1 MFVVPSPK
9 ADGPVVGREAE
20 SERFARLLDGL
31 ERGRGAVVEIA
42 GEPGAGK
49 TQLACRLAD
58 LAARRGLPVIWAR
71 APRSGEDGPFRVFRA
86 AVGSTG
92 AAEPSDPAAWCELIR
107 RRAAGGVLLV
117 DDLHRADP
125 SSLEV
130 VLRLMHSPSS
140 ASPVAAPFVLALAHR
155 PRQSPPALLE
165 ALDLGVR
172 TDGIVRVEAGPLDV
186 AAVAALLDHWHRP
199 AGPLAYVTGG
209 GAVEYGPGAPE
220 YGAGA
225 VVHGAGAARPDMGFT
240 PGGAGGAA
248 AYGAGSMAYR
258 AGSMAYGAGAP
269 DPDMGSAPGGA
280 GGKGACP
287 GGTSAY
293 AASATE
299 APGPDL
305 APVSGTPG
313 GTAASI
319 AEAAEAA
326 EAAEIAGV
334 ARVAGVAGVAEPT
347 RAPEV
352 AAGGT
357 GSSAAAL
364 HAASKGLPGYLRLL
378 VAAGF
383 EAGLWPER
391 AGADE
396 DGLLREAAPLLAEL
410 GALSEPARAA
420 ARAAA
425 VLGGAFRPADAAR
438 IAGLGARDGLEACA
452 ELVRADLVR
461 PAGHGG
467 RLAFRHPV
475 VGQVA
480 HADCELPFL
489 LDAHRRALR
498 IAAERGAPARE
509 RARHAE
515 HLVHT
520 DGATAARVLAEGAA
534 EAVTQAPAYAAR
546 WLRLALDALPARDPG
561 VEERAAW
568 ELAHCRALIAS
579 GRLREARAL
588 AHELLAEGG
597 PRLTGQA
604 ADGGAR
610 LTPRLLLR
618 AYAVCADAE
627 RLLCRYEEAEAIA
640 RTGMALLPRPLPAV
654 LSAEATELIYE
665 YGLVHVL
672 RGTHDRIRPL
682 LREAARA
689 RTEAGPVAS
698 AALGVLIAFCDVFS
712 GDIARGAPE
721 VARCAALVDALPD
734 GVAGHTPDVLAL
746 LGCAELYL
754 ERFPDARRHLRR
766 GLDAA
771 TGGAQK
777 HIRAHQLLGLTMIDQ
792 WGGRLDAAERRA
804 AEAEEL
810 ARAVGAPDVVTL
822 ATAMRAMTLVW
833 ARGRRYAGEAI
844 ALAARAVDTAALGR
858 GWWATSAI
866 SLLAHAQLVGGDA
879 AGCLRTLLDG
889 GGGEGLPQVQPAFR
903 PSLLALMA
911 NAALAAGDTGYAER
925 LLADA
930 EADAGRLGL
939 PLQWACVHRASA
951 QLRMAHGERAKAL
964 ELFER
969 AAEGFRGGGLPVQH
983 AWTLIASIPVT
994 AAVRGPAAAL
1004 DVLTRA
1010 EALARPCG
1018 AALVLEEAERIRA
1031 RLAPGARP
1039 VRGGGQ
1045 SAGPRAGASGAAA
1058 SRTGGL
1064 RPDGRRAA
1072 GPQAEGR
1079 RAADVRSA
1087 DSRAAGIRSADSR
1100 AGDRRAADSRT
1111 EDRRAA
1117 GPRAEDRRA
1126 AGSPTADIRARD
1138 PRAGASRAAAAPRPA
1153 DSRAG
1158 ASRTGNSRAG
1168 ASQSTAPRPADSR
1181 TGDFPPPPVLR
1192 SAELRSALSERER
1205 EVADLAAAGLRSRQI
1220 AERLFLSHRTV
1231 DSHLGSVYRKLG
1243 VSSRTALARALG
1255 PAADE

>member
-1 MFVVPSPK
+1 M
-9 ADGPVVGREAE
+9 GREAE
-20 SERFARLLDGL
+20 SARLSRVLDGL

-49 TQLACRLAD
+49 TQLACWLAEQ
-58 LAARRGLPVIWAR
+58 AGRRGLPVIWAR
-71 APRSGEDGPFRVFRA
+71 APRSGEGPFRVFRDA
-86 AVGSTG
+86 AGRTG
-92 AAEPSDPAAWCELIR
+92 AADQADPADPTDPAAWYELIR

-117 DDLHRADP
+117 DELHRADP
-125 SSLEV
+125 SSLELA
-130 VLRLMHSPSS
+130 LRLIRSSSSSAPSSSPSS
-140 ASPVAAPFVLALAHR
+140 PSPFVLVLAHR

-172 TDGIVRVEAGPLDV
+172 TAGIVRVEAGPLDV
-186 AAVAALLDHWHRP
+186 AAVAALLDRWRRP
-199 AGPLAYVTGG
+199 VAVTG
-209 GAVEYGPGAPE
+209 
-220 YGAGA
+220 
-225 VVHGAGAARPDMGFT
+225 
-240 PGGAGGAA
+240 
-248 AYGAGSMAYR
+248 
-258 AGSMAYGAGAP
+258 YGAGAP
-269 DPDMGSAPGGA
+269 GGA
-280 GGKGACP
+280 G
-287 GGTSAY
+287 
-293 AASATE
+293 ASA
-299 APGPDL
+299 A
-305 APVSGTPG
+305 V
-313 GTAASI
+313 
-319 AEAAEAA
+319 
-326 EAAEIAGV
+326 
-334 ARVAGVAGVAEPT
+334 
-347 RAPEV
+347 
-352 AAGGT
+352 
-357 GSSAAAL
+357 L

-383 EAGLWPER
+383 DAGLWPDR
-391 AGADE
+391 AGGDE
-396 DGLLREAAPLLAEL
+396 DCLLREAAPLLAEL
-410 GALSEPARAA
+410 GALSGPARAA

-425 VLGGAFRPADAAR
+425 VLGGTFRPADAAR
-438 IAGLGARDGLEACA
+438 IAGLGARDGLAACA

-461 PAGHGG
+461 PAGHGQ

-498 IAAERGAPARE
+498 RAAERGAPAVE

-520 DGATAARVLAEGAA
+520 DGTAAARVLAEGAA
-534 EAVTQAPAYAAR
+534 ETVTRAPGIAAR
-546 WLRLALDALPARDPG
+546 WLRLALDAPPARGRG

-568 ELAHCRALIAS
+568 ELAYCRALIAS
-579 GRLREARAL
+579 GHVREARAL
-588 AHELLAEGG
+588 AHDLLAAGD
-597 PRLTGQA
+597 PRPTGHRPA
-604 ADGGAR
+604 GRAGDGGAR

-654 LSAEATELIYE
+654 LSPEATELIYV

-689 RTEAGPVAS
+689 RTEAGPSAS

-712 GDIARGAPE
+712 GDVARGAPE
-721 VARCAALVDALPD
+721 VTRCAALVDALPD

-754 ERFPDARRHLRR
+754 ERFPNARRHLQR

-792 WGGRLDAAERRA
+792 WAGRLDEAERRA

-833 ARGRRYAGEAI
+833 ARGRRYAGEAV
-844 ALAARAVDTAALGR
+844 ALVARAVDVAALGR

-866 SLLAHAQLVGGDA
+866 SLLAHAQLLGGDA

-889 GGGEGLPQVQPAFR
+889 GGGEGLPQVQSAFR

-911 NAALAAGDTGYAER
+911 TAALAGGDAGEAER
-925 LLADA
+925 SLADA

-939 PLQWACVHRASA
+939 PLQWACVHRAGA
-951 QLRMAHGERAKAL
+951 QLRSARGEHAEAL

-983 AWTLIASIPVT
+983 AWTLVGAAPAT
-994 AAVRGPAAAL
+994 AVVRGPGAAL
-1004 DVLTRA
+1004 EVLARA
-1010 EALARPCG
+1010 ESMARACG
-1018 AALVLEEAERIRA
+1018 AALALEEAER
-1031 RLAPGARP
+1031 
-1039 VRGGGQ
+1039 VRGLLSADNRPGLDAHP
-1045 SAGPRAGASGAAA
+1045 SAGPRV
-1058 SRTGGL
+1058 
-1064 RPDGRRAA
+1064 
-1072 GPQAEGR
+1072 
-1079 RAADVRSA
+1079 ADLPS
-1087 DSRAAGIRSADSR
+1087 
-1100 AGDRRAADSRT
+1100 T
-1111 EDRRAA
+1111 
-1117 GPRAEDRRA
+1117 
-1126 AGSPTADIRARD
+1126 D
-1138 PRAGASRAAAAPRPA
+1138 PRAV
-1153 DSRAG
+1153 D
-1158 ASRTGNSRAG
+1158 
-1168 ASQSTAPRPADSR
+1168 
-1181 TGDFPPPPVLR
+1181 LW
-1192 SAELRSALSERER
+1192 SALSERER
-1205 EVADLAAAGLRSRQI
+1205 EVAGLAATGLRSRQI

-1231 DSHLGSVYRKLG
+1231 DSHLGSAYRKLG
-1243 VSSRTALARALG
+1243 VSSRTALARTLAPTAPGRLSSCG
-1255 PAADE
+1255 PPAVSR

>member
-1 MFVVPSPK
+1 M
-9 ADGPVVGREAE
+9 GRAAQ
-20 SERFARLLDGL
+20 SARLAQVLDGL
-31 ERGRGAVVEIA
+31 GRGRGAVVEIA
-42 GEPGAGK
+42 GEPGSGK
-49 TQLACRLAD
+49 TQLACGLAEE
-58 LAARRGLPVIWAR
+58 AARRGFPVVWAR
-71 APRSGEDGPFRVFRA
+71 APRSGEGPFRVFRDA
-86 AVGSTG
+86 AGPAG
-92 AAEPSDPAAWCELIR
+92 AARASDPAAWCELIR
-107 RRAAGGVLLV
+107 QRAAGGVLLV
-117 DDLHRADP
+117 DELHRADP
-125 SSLEV
+125 SSLELA
-130 VLRLMHSPSS
+130 LRLIRASS
-140 ASPVAAPFVLALAHR
+140 SSRSAFVLVLAHR

-172 TDGIVRVEAGPLDV
+172 TDAIVRVEAAPLDV
-186 AAVAALLDHWHRP
+186 AAVAALLDRWR
-199 AGPLAYVTGG
+199 GPVA
-209 GAVEYGPGAPE
+209 AV
-220 YGAGA
+220 
-225 VVHGAGAARPDMGFT
+225 
-240 PGGAGGAA
+240 
-248 AYGAGSMAYR
+248 
-258 AGSMAYGAGAP
+258 AYGAGAP
-269 DPDMGSAPGGA
+269 DAAPPPA
-280 GGKGACP
+280 HALP
-287 GGTSAY
+287 GGT
-293 AASATE
+293 
-299 APGPDL
+299 
-305 APVSGTPG
+305 G
-313 GTAASI
+313 G
-319 AEAAEAA
+319 
-326 EAAEIAGV
+326 
-334 ARVAGVAGVAEPT
+334 R
-347 RAPEV
+347 
-352 AAGGT
+352 
-357 GSSAAAL
+357 AAAL
-364 HAASKGLPGYLRLL
+364 HAASKGLPGHLRLL

-383 EAGLWPER
+383 DAGLWPDR
-391 AGADE
+391 AGGDE

-410 GALSEPARAA
+410 GELSAPARAA

-425 VLGGAFRPADAAR
+425 VLGGPFRPADAAQ
-438 IAGLGARDGLEACA
+438 IAGLGARDGLAACA

-461 PAGHGG
+461 PVGHGQ

-475 VGQVA
+475 VAQVA

-498 IAAERGAPARE
+498 IAAERGAPALE

-520 DGATAARVLAEGAA
+520 DGSAAARVLAEGAA
-534 EAVTQAPAYAAR
+534 EAVTRAPAIAAR
-546 WLRLALDALPARDPG
+546 WLRLALDALPARG
-561 VEERAAW
+561 RGAEERAAW

-588 AHELLAEGG
+588 AHDLLAEGG
-597 PRLTGQA
+597 PRHTGRPG
-604 ADGGAR
+604 DGGAR

-682 LREAARA
+682 LREAAAA
-689 RTEAGPVAS
+689 RTEAGPSAS

-754 ERFPDARRHLRR
+754 ERFPDARRHLQR

-771 TGGAQK
+771 TGGAHQ

-792 WGGRLDAAERRA
+792 WAGRLDEAERRA

-833 ARGRRYAGEAI
+833 ARGRQYAGEAV
-844 ALAARAVDTAALGR
+844 ALAARAVDTVALGR

-866 SLLAHAQLVGGDA
+866 SLLAHAQLLGGDA
-879 AGCLRTLLDG
+879 TGCLRTLLDG
-889 GGGEGLPQVQPAFR
+889 GGGDGLPQVQPAFR

-911 NAALAAGDTGYAER
+911 TAALAGGDIGDAER

-939 PLQWACVHRASA
+939 PLQWACVHRAGA
-951 QLRMAHGERAKAL
+951 QLRSARGEHAGAL

-983 AWTLIASIPVT
+983 AWTLIAAAPAT
-994 AAVRGPAAAL
+994 AAVRGRAAAL
-1004 DVLTRA
+1004 DVLARA

-1018 AALVLEEAERIRA
+1018 AALAWEESERVRG
-1031 RLAPGARP
+1031 RLSGDTLPGRNARP
-1039 VRGGGQ
+1039 AAGPRAAELP
-1045 SAGPRAGASGAAA
+1045 SAGPRAV
-1058 SRTGGL
+1058 
-1064 RPDGRRAA
+1064 
-1072 GPQAEGR
+1072 
-1079 RAADVRSA
+1079 DV
-1087 DSRAAGIRSADSR
+1087 
-1100 AGDRRAADSRT
+1100 
-1111 EDRRAA
+1111 
-1117 GPRAEDRRA
+1117 
-1126 AGSPTADIRARD
+1126 
-1138 PRAGASRAAAAPRPA
+1138 
-1153 DSRAG
+1153 
-1158 ASRTGNSRAG
+1158 
-1168 ASQSTAPRPADSR
+1168 
-1181 TGDFPPPPVLR
+1181 
-1192 SAELRSALSERER
+1192 RSALSERER

-1231 DSHLGSVYRKLG
+1231 DSHLGSAYRKLG
-1243 VSSRTALARALG
+1243 VSSRTALARALSTG
-1255 PAADE
+1255 HRGGSGTGTR

>member
-1 MFVVPSPK
+1 M
-9 ADGPVVGREAE
+9 GREAQ
-20 SERFARLLDGL
+20 SARLSQVLDGL
-31 ERGRGAVVEIA
+31 ERGRGAVVETA

-49 TQLACRLAD
+49 TQLACWLAEQ
-58 LAARRGLPVIWAR
+58 AGRRGLPVIWAR
-71 APRSGEDGPFRVFRA
+71 APRSGEGPFRVFRDA
-86 AVGSTG
+86 AERTG
-92 AAEPSDPAAWCELIR
+92 AAEASEASDPATWYELIR
-107 RRAAGGVLLV
+107 QRAAGGVLLV
-117 DDLHRADP
+117 DELHRADP
-125 SSLEV
+125 SSLELA
-130 VLRLMHSPSS
+130 LRLIRSFSPSAPSSSPSS
-140 ASPVAAPFVLALAHR
+140 PSPFVLVLAHR

-172 TDGIVRVEAGPLDV
+172 TAGIVRVEAGPMDV
-186 AAVAALLDHWHRP
+186 AAVAALLDRWRRP
-199 AGPLAYVTGG
+199 VP
-209 GAVEYGPGAPE
+209 
-220 YGAGA
+220 
-225 VVHGAGAARPDMGFT
+225 VVG
-240 PGGAGGAA
+240 
-248 AYGAGSMAYR
+248 
-258 AGSMAYGAGAP
+258 YGAGAP
-269 DPDMGSAPGGA
+269 DAAMAPA
-280 GGKGACP
+280 DALP
-287 GGTSAY
+287 GGTG
-293 AASATE
+293 ASA
-299 APGPDL
+299 A
-305 APVSGTPG
+305 V
-313 GTAASI
+313 
-319 AEAAEAA
+319 
-326 EAAEIAGV
+326 
-334 ARVAGVAGVAEPT
+334 
-347 RAPEV
+347 
-352 AAGGT
+352 
-357 GSSAAAL
+357 L

-383 EAGLWPER
+383 DAGLWPDR
-391 AGADE
+391 AGGDE
-396 DGLLREAAPLLAEL
+396 DCLLREAAPLLAEL
-410 GALSEPARAA
+410 GALSGPARAA

-425 VLGGAFRPADAAR
+425 VLGGTFRPADAAR
-438 IAGLGARDGLEACA
+438 IAGLGARDGLAACA

-461 PAGHGG
+461 PAGHGQ

-498 IAAERGAPARE
+498 MAAERGAPAVE

-520 DGATAARVLAEGAA
+520 DGAAAARVLAEGAA
-534 EAVTQAPAYAAR
+534 EAVTRAPAIAAR
-546 WLRLALDALPARDPG
+546 WLRLALDALPARG
-561 VEERAAW
+561 REVEERAAW

-579 GRLREARAL
+579 GHLREARAL
-588 AHELLAEGG
+588 AHDLLAEGG
-597 PRLTGQA
+597 PRP
-604 ADGGAR
+604 ADPRPAGRAGGGGAR

-654 LSAEATELIYE
+654 LSPEATELIYE

-689 RTEAGPVAS
+689 RTEAGPSAS

-721 VARCAALVDALPD
+721 VTRCAALVDALPD

-754 ERFPDARRHLRR
+754 ERFPDARRHLQR

-792 WGGRLDAAERRA
+792 WAGRLDGAERRA

-833 ARGRRYAGEAI
+833 ARGRRYAGEAV
-844 ALAARAVDTAALGR
+844 ALAARAVDVAALGR

-866 SLLAHAQLVGGDA
+866 SLLAHAQLLGGDA
-879 AGCLRTLLDG
+879 TGCLRTLLDG
-889 GGGEGLPQVQPAFR
+889 GGGAGLPQVQPAFR

-911 NAALAAGDTGYAER
+911 TAALAGGDAGDAGDAER

-939 PLQWACVHRASA
+939 PLQWACVHRAGA
-951 QLRMAHGERAKAL
+951 QLRSARGEHAGAL

-983 AWTLIASIPVT
+983 AWTLIAAAPAT
-994 AAVRGPAAAL
+994 AVVHGPGAAL
-1004 DVLTRA
+1004 DVLARA
-1010 EALARPCG
+1010 ESLARSCG
-1018 AALVLEEAERIRA
+1018 AALAVEEAERVRR
-1031 RLAPGARP
+1031 RL
-1039 VRGGGQ
+1039 
-1045 SAGPRAGASGAAA
+1045 
-1058 SRTGGL
+1058 
-1064 RPDGRRAA
+1064 
-1072 GPQAEGR
+1072 
-1079 RAADVRSA
+1079 SA
-1087 DSRAAGIRSADSR
+1087 DTGPGLGAHPSAAPRVADLPS
-1100 AGDRRAADSRT
+1100 S
-1111 EDRRAA
+1111 
-1117 GPRAEDRRA
+1117 
-1126 AGSPTADIRARD
+1126 D
-1138 PRAGASRAAAAPRPA
+1138 PRAV
-1153 DSRAG
+1153 D
-1158 ASRTGNSRAG
+1158 
-1168 ASQSTAPRPADSR
+1168 
-1181 TGDFPPPPVLR
+1181 LW
-1192 SAELRSALSERER
+1192 SALSERER

-1231 DSHLGSVYRKLG
+1231 DSHLGSAYCKLG

-1255 PAADE
+1255 PAVPG

>member
-1 MFVVPSPK
+1 M

-20 SERFARLLDGL
+20 SVRFATLLDGL

-42 GEPGAGK
+42 GEPGSGK
-49 TQLACRLAD
+49 TQLACELAD

-86 AVGSTG
+86 AVGPTG

-130 VLRLMHSPSS
+130 VLRLVHSP
-140 ASPVAAPFVLALAHR
+140 ASAAPFVLVLAHR

-172 TDGIVRVEAGPLDV
+172 TDGILRVEAGPLDV
-186 AAVAALLDHWHRP
+186 AAVAALLDHWRRP
-199 AGPLAYVTGG
+199 AGPLAYGA
-209 GAVEYGPGAPE
+209 GAVEYGAGARGQAIAPAPGAP
-220 YGAGA
+220 
-225 VVHGAGAARPDMGFT
+225 
-240 PGGAGGAA
+240 GGAA
-248 AYGAGSMAYR
+248 ASI
-258 AGSMAYGAGAP
+258 AGAP
-269 DPDMGSAPGGA
+269 KTP
-280 GGKGACP
+280 
-287 GGTSAY
+287 
-293 AASATE
+293 E
-299 APGPDL
+299 APG
-305 APVSGTPG
+305 
-313 GTAASI
+313 
-319 AEAAEAA
+319 
-326 EAAEIAGV
+326 
-334 ARVAGVAGVAEPT
+334 VAGAVGPPP

-352 AAGGT
+352 AVGGT
-357 GSSAAAL
+357 AASAAAL
-364 HAASKGLPGYLRLL
+364 HAAAKGLPGYLRLL

-391 AGADE
+391 AGGDE

-410 GALSEPARAA
+410 GALSEPARSA

-425 VLGGAFRPADAAR
+425 VLGRAFRPVDAAR

-461 PAGHGG
+461 PVGQGG

-610 LTPRLLLR
+610 LTPRLLLK

-734 GVAGHTPDVLAL
+734 GVAGHAPDVLAL

-833 ARGRRYAGEAI
+833 ARGRRYAGEAV

-866 SLLAHAQLVGGDA
+866 SLLAHAQLLGGDA
-879 AGCLRTLLDG
+879 AGCLRTLRDG
-889 GGGEGLPQVQPAFR
+889 GGGDGLPQVQPAFR

-911 NAALAAGDTGYAER
+911 NAALAGGDTGYAER

-930 EADAGRLGL
+930 EADANRLGL

-951 QLRMAHGERAKAL
+951 QLRMAHGERARAL

-983 AWTLIASIPVT
+983 AWTLIASVPVT

-1018 AALVLEEAERIRA
+1018 AALVLEEADRVRA
-1031 RLAPGARP
+1031 RLSPGARP
-1039 VRGGGQ
+1039 ARSGGQ

-1064 RPDGRRAA
+1064 RPDGLRPDGRRAA

-1079 RAADVRSA
+1079 RPAGSRAADFRSA
-1087 DSRAAGIRSADSR
+1087 DSRATDSRAGGASRVGAPRSADSR
-1100 AGDRRAADSRT
+1100 AG
-1111 EDRRAA
+1111 
-1117 GPRAEDRRA
+1117 G
-1126 AGSPTADIRARD
+1126 
-1138 PRAGASRAAAAPRPA
+1138 
-1153 DSRAG
+1153 SRAG
-1158 ASRTGNSRAG
+1158 G
-1168 ASQSTAPRPADSR
+1168 
-1181 TGDFPPPPVLR
+1181 FPPPGLR

-1255 PAADE
+1255 PTADE